1 MLMKLHLLLLT
12 FIWSSTAVCIEQAEV
27 RKHGNWPIETP
38 QIYQALI
45 PVINKKMIQAYDP
58 ITEQASWFSEQ
69 VSDLFY
75 AGIVGSASLAPDF
88 LIGYY

>member
-1 MLMKLHLLLLT
+1 MLMKLLLLLLT
-12 FIWSSTAVCIEQAEV
+12 FIWSSTAISIEQTAV
-27 RKHGNWPIETP
+27 RKHGYWPTQSP

-45 PVINKKMIQAYDP
+45 PVINKKVIQTNDSNKP
-58 ITEQASWFSEQ
+58 QEPWFSEQ

-75 AGIVGSASLAPDF
+75 AGIVGSVSLAPHF